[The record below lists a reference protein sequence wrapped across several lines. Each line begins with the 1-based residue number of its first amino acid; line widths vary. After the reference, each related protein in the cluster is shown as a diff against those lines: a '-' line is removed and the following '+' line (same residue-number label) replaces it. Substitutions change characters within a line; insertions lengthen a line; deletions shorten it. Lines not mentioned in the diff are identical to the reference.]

1 MHCAISLSVLDSFNI
16 VKSVFIPFFIQSV
29 GHNSFIFIEL
39 CLNRT
44 QSSANGFTAF
54 DDNLI
59 QRTRFGARKNI
70 PARFQVQSAVP
81 AVEERVPASAPATVS
96 SVDRFQTA
104 FTTTPAPP
112 QPRFQ
117 STTPQ
122 PTFQQFQ
129 SPAATPQAAFNQQFQ
144 NQPSSRLQTPAQR
157 PGQQSSRFQPTL
169 VQVER
174 TGSRQTA
181 VLPDVTTPTRLPPT
195 SFPRRQNVNRDQAE
209 GLQTNSVATVPARQ
223 RVVQEQPRSQNIFS
237 STVPVDNSRFEEARL
252 LSPNSV
258 ASSPVISQK
267 VPFNSDQTVKA
278 FRNFQFEALP
288 NRFSSSQ
295 QTSDQFYFGP
305 PSQTINMR
313 DGSYTII
320 TVLSW
325 VSEIF

>member
-1 MHCAISLSVLDSFNI
+1 MVIIH
-16 VKSVFIPFFIQSV
+16 
-29 GHNSFIFIEL
+29 FIFIEL

-81 AVEERVPASAPATVS
+81 AGEESIPAAAPATVS

-104 FTTTPAPP
+104 FTTTPAPLQ

-117 STTPQ
+117 STTP
-122 PTFQQFQ
+122 PSAFQQFQ
-129 SPAATPQAAFNQQFQ
+129 STAATPQTAFNTQFQ

-157 PGQQSSRFQPTL
+157 PGQQGSRFQPTL

-174 TGSRQTA
+174 TSSRQSA
-181 VLPDVTTPTRLPPT
+181 VLPDITTPTRLPPT
-195 SFPRRQNVNRDQAE
+195 SFPRRQNVVRDQGEA
-209 GLQTNSVATVPARQ
+209 LQTNPAAFSPARQ
-223 RVVQEQPRSQNIFS
+223 QSVASIPARQQVAQEQPRSQNIFS
-237 STVPVDNSRFEEARL
+237 STAPVDNNSFEEARIAR
-252 LSPNSV
+252 PNSV
-258 ASSPVISQK
+258 ATSPVIAQK
-267 VPFNSDQTVKA
+267 VPFNSDQTVKT

-288 NRFSSSQ
+288 NRFSSPQ
-295 QTSDQFYFGP
+295 QTSEQFYFGP

-320 TVLSW
+320 TVLS
-325 VSEIF
+325 